1 MDRRVRSPQ
10 ATGQNTPF
18 VRRQLGASRGAI
30 RLTAR
35 KPWSSVRVA
44 SAHGEPVAQTQTGVG
59 GTRVKRVAG
68 WWAVVTVWTTESAMA
83 AVPGDGMDLWH
94 LMLGS
99 GWTVRGVLLILV
111 GASVACWGIAAAKE
125 VELRRA
131 KDQSERFIKVFWD
144 AKNLAA
150 IQAASADLEQSPVAQ
165 VFRAG
170 YKELLRFT
178 RARRGEDD
186 PEFGG
191 IENVTRA
198 MLRARTEELTRL
210 EHGLTF
216 LATTASAAPFVGL
229 FGTVWGIMTAFMGL
243 SSSGSSSSIQA
254 VAPGIA
260 EALIATAV
268 GLAAAIPAVVMHNRF
283 ARQVRVLT
291 ADMETFASEF
301 LNIAERH
308 LIRK

>member
-1 MDRRVRSPQ
+1 MRY
-10 ATGQNTPF
+10 A
-18 VRRQLGASRGAI
+18 
-30 RLTAR
+30 
-35 KPWSSVRVA
+35 
-44 SAHGEPVAQTQTGVG
+44 
-59 GTRVKRVAG
+59 
-68 WWAVVTVWTTESAMA
+68 AVVGLALGSLAVLARA
-83 AVPGDGMDLWH
+83 AGSDAPAGGIDLWH

-99 GWTVRGVLLILV
+99 GWTVRAVLLILV
-111 GASVACWGIAAAKE
+111 GCSVATWGIAGAKE

-131 KDQSERFIKVFWD
+131 KDESERFIKVFWD

-150 IQAASADLEQSPVAQ
+150 IQAASTDLEQSPVAQ

-178 RARRGEDD
+178 RARRGEDEM
-186 PEFGG
+186 EFGG
-191 IENVTRA
+191 IENVQRA
-198 MLRARTEELTRL
+198 MMRARTEELTRL

-216 LATTASAAPFVGL
+216 LATTASTAPFIGL
-229 FGTVWGIMTAFMGL
+229 FGTVWGIMTAFIGL
-243 SSSGSSSSIQA
+243 SSESSSSIQA